1 MISLKNTSHAFFFQ
15 RHTIPSARPILFH
28 VTVTIPLVAATSG
41 GIGIGGEEKVKI
53 PGGGP
58 ESGYLAGSVGKALQ
72 VALAEVAEKRPP
84 DPIEYLAT
92 CLYKHSSN
100 IQRAQEVSEGNTFQS
115 KYSGGFSTVDRIK
128 VKNDCRSTLNKHK

>member
-1 MISLKNTSHAFFFQ
+1 MISLKNISHAFFVE
-15 RHTIPSARPILFH
+15 RHTIPSACPILFH
-28 VTVTIPLVAATSG
+28 VTNLTIPLVAAASG

-100 IQRAQEVSEGNTFQS
+100 IQRAQEVSEGNTF
-115 KYSGGFSTVDRIK
+115 
-128 VKNDCRSTLNKHK
+128 

>member
-1 MISLKNTSHAFFFQ
+1 MAGQKFIILEKFEFEFNLTRENTSQTFFFK
-15 RHTIPSARPILFH
+15 RHAILSAHPILFH
-28 VTVTIPLVAATSG
+28 VTNLTTPLVAAASS
-41 GIGIGGEEKVKI
+41 GIGIGVEKVKI

-100 IQRAQEVSEGNTFQS
+100 IQRAQEVSERNTF
-115 KYSGGFSTVDRIK
+115 
-128 VKNDCRSTLNKHK
+128 